1 MIPNNR
7 QAKIK
12 QSGTQF
18 WNITV
23 ILPFTNNFT
32 IKHSKR
38 NFAFLLSWCQV
49 SEIVSVIM
57 NLTYLHCY
65 ISQII
70 CYSKL
75 SIIFFSTFR
84 WKISV
89 VHEQIGIDEVKCIS
103 YWLKY
108 FTVFSYSI
116 RYFYIYLQKLCNFI
130 WWFNLLINHFSKS
143 VTNEPCK
150 YAFFHFCNFLKIL
163 IDLIN
168 KWTFPSRWPSL
179 KCSPLLKGGKK
190 ISLPIRFKSK
200 NLGWNISALVQNSYL

>member
-12 QSGTQF
+12 QSGTQY

-75 SIIFFSTFR
+75 SIIFF
-84 WKISV
+84 
-89 VHEQIGIDEVKCIS
+89 
-103 YWLKY
+103 
-108 FTVFSYSI
+108 
-116 RYFYIYLQKLCNFI
+116 
-130 WWFNLLINHFSKS
+130 FNLQMKNISS
-143 VTNEPCK
+143 TWTNRHRWGQMYFLLVEIFHG
-150 YAFFHFCNFLKIL
+150 FFIFNKIFLHL
-163 IDLIN
+163 
-168 KWTFPSRWPSL
+168 FA
-179 KCSPLLKGGKK
+179 KK
-190 ISLPIRFKSK
+190 IAVSYGDSIHLSITLVNLSPMNLVNLLFSFLQFPENFDRFD
-200 NLGWNISALVQNSYL
+200 Q

>member
-75 SIIFFSTFR
+75 SIIFFFNLQMKNISST
-84 WKISV
+84 WTNM
-89 VHEQIGIDEVKCIS
+89 HEVRCIS
-103 YWLKY
+103 YLLKH
-108 FTVFSYSI
+108 FTVFSYPISHFIFLHMRPKNCNLDSI
-116 RYFYIYLQKLCNFI
+116 HLSITLVNLSPMSLV
-130 WWFNLLINHFSKS
+130 NLLFSFLQFP
-143 VTNEPCK
+143 E
-150 YAFFHFCNFLKIL
+150 NF
-163 IDLIN
+163 D
-168 KWTFPSRWPSL
+168 
-179 KCSPLLKGGKK
+179 
-190 ISLPIRFKSK
+190 RFDR
-200 NLGWNISALVQNSYL
+200 

>member
-12 QSGTQF
+12 QSGTQY

-75 SIIFFSTFR
+75 SIIFFFNLQMKNISSTWTNRHIWGQMYFLL
-84 WKISV
+84 V
-89 VHEQIGIDEVKCIS
+89 VEIFHGFFIFNKIGISTSVCKKS
-103 YWLKY
+103 
-108 FTVFSYSI
+108 
-116 RYFYIYLQKLCNFI
+116 CNFI
-130 WWFNLLINHFSKS
+130 WWFN
-143 VTNEPCK
+143 
-150 YAFFHFCNFLKIL
+150 
-163 IDLIN
+163 
-168 KWTFPSRWPSL
+168 SL
-179 KCSPLLKGGKK
+179 
-190 ISLPIRFKSK
+190 
-200 NLGWNISALVQNSYL
+200 

>member
-12 QSGTQF
+12 QSGTQY

-32 IKHSKR
+32 IKYWKR

-75 SIIFFSTFR
+75 SIIFFFNLQMKNISSTWTNRHRRGQMYFLLVEIFHGFFIFNS
-84 WKISV
+84 KIFLHLPPKNFAILYCDS
-89 VHEQIGIDEVKCIS
+89 
-103 YWLKY
+103 
-108 FTVFSYSI
+108 
-116 RYFYIYLQKLCNFI
+116 IYLSI
-130 WWFNLLINHFSKS
+130 NLVHLSPMSLVNVIFS
-143 VTNEPCK
+143 
-150 YAFFHFCNFLKIL
+150 FLQ
-163 IDLIN
+163 
-168 KWTFPSRWPSL
+168 FPENVD
-179 KCSPLLKGGKK
+179 
-190 ISLPIRFKSK
+190 RFD
-200 NLGWNISALVQNSYL
+200 Q